1 MMIATCYVMIVE
13 TNRNWSCSISLS
25 SSLNEW
31 WTGQEVKFA
40 MVFHFNQQH
49 AIALSLYKTKIK
61 LNNGNLKPEYSKKKK
76 KENRKKYIT

>member
-1 MMIATCYVMIVE
+1 
-13 TNRNWSCSISLS
+13 
-25 SSLNEW
+25 
-31 WTGQEVKFA
+31 

-76 KENRKKYIT
+76 KTEKNTLHKLFISDYIQHTVIIF